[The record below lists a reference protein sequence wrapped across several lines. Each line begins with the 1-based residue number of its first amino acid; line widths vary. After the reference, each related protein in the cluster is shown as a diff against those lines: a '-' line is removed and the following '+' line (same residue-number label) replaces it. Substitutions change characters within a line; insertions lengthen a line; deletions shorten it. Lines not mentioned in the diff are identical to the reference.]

1 MEIGSVLVSPSLGR
15 KCPLFRSSCQQHPS
29 RIEQSAFL
37 RAQPVETGQ
46 LRRRR
51 RHVVA
56 VRTLG
61 RGRVLQA
68 GRGVP
73 VVATVHRALL
83 HQLPFGFLLP
93 PPLLLPQQL
102 LGLQEDSSV
111 DGAAAR
117 VAVPGALVAGVP
129 GVVLGRLEDLTG
141 RVGLIPRVLG
151 DGAGVFP
158 GLTRLE
164 RGNGCVV

>member
-1 MEIGSVLVSPSLGR
+1 M
-15 KCPLFRSSCQQHPS
+15 
-29 RIEQSAFL
+29 
-37 RAQPVETGQ
+37 
-46 LRRRR
+46 
-51 RHVVA
+51 A

-158 GLTRLE
+158 GLARLE
-164 RGNGCVV
+164 KGNGCVV

>member
-1 MEIGSVLVSPSLGR
+1 M
-15 KCPLFRSSCQQHPS
+15 
-29 RIEQSAFL
+29 
-37 RAQPVETGQ
+37 
-46 LRRRR
+46 
-51 RHVVA
+51 A

-68 GRGVP
+68 GRRVP
-73 VVATVHRALL
+73 VVATVHCALL

-102 LGLQEDSSV
+102 LGLQEDSCV
-111 DGAAAR
+111 DGTAAR
-117 VAVPGALVAGVP
+117 VAVSGALVTGVA
-129 GVVLGRLEDLTG
+129 GVVLGRLEDLT
-141 RVGLIPRVLG
+141 RWVSLIPRVLR

-164 RGNGCVV
+164 KGNRCILLRLVVAIYDFYDTYFYMSRVCENVEAIVAFQTAHIY